1 MIYLNLR
8 DAKIAALEKTSQET
22 EKIIAEARNEKIR
35 HMDEVHAA
43 QKKVADLESRV
54 KDLESK
60 LAERDAMIK
69 VLQKHTYEKDVSNML
84 GRSPHH
90 TPHPSLGGADI
101 DHVLGTGV
109 SREEL
114 GKRFKSNKFDRFKIF
129 RLVSSVL
136 TSSTGF
142 GSGNS
147 YTGSDSSYHMP
158 SYTKYESNKS
168 FDSTKQ
174 TLDNQLKE
182 IDSQLDSQLLSKV
195 GETETFY

>member
-1 MIYLNLR
+1 MILEFDFSLIYLR

-22 EKIIAEARNEKIR
+22 EKIIAEARSEKIR

-90 TPHPSLGGADI
+90 TPHPSLGGTDI
-101 DHVLGTGV
+101 DHVLGAGV

-114 GKRFKSNKFDRFKIF
+114 GKRLHSNNTSDMSQIF
-129 RLVSSVL
+129 V
-136 TSSTGF
+136 
-142 GSGNS
+142 
-147 YTGSDSSYHMP
+147 
-158 SYTKYESNKS
+158 
-168 FDSTKQ
+168 
-174 TLDNQLKE
+174 
-182 IDSQLDSQLLSKV
+182 
-195 GETETFY
+195 